1 MRTPFLRREAGS
13 LINRTVTIRTLAD
26 FRHPRTGSTALL
38 LSTTT
43 ELFIT
48 DLVSQHDPQ
57 GESPTCVPPPHVPSP
72 YPFAPACDDRNVSA
86 PDHGVRH
93 EHRLIPKKAQQRIT
107 LFGDFSEP
115 PASPAGA
122 FLRNEP
128 HVAGQRLAIAEPL
141 RVAQKHIR
149 GQRRNWPHSGM
160 R

>member
-57 GESPTCVPPPHVPSP
+57 ANPQLACHHHTCLPRTLLHQLATIETFQLRITACGMSTGSFQRKRNSGLPCLVIFPSRRRLPLERSCGMSPT
-72 YPFAPACDDRNVSA
+72 
-86 PDHGVRH
+86 
-93 EHRLIPKKAQQRIT
+93 
-107 LFGDFSEP
+107 
-115 PASPAGA
+115 
-122 FLRNEP
+122 
-128 HVAGQRLAIAEPL
+128 
-141 RVAQKHIR
+141 
-149 GQRRNWPHSGM
+149 
-160 R
+160 

>member
-1 MRTPFLRREAGS
+1 VSLDRADALIEGG
-13 LINRTVTIRTLAD
+13 LINRTMTIRTIAD

-57 GESPTCVPPPHVPSP
+57 ANPQLACHRHTRLPHTLLHQLATIET
-72 YPFAPACDDRNVSA
+72 FQLRITACGMST
-86 PDHGVRH
+86 GF
-93 EHRLIPKKAQQRIT
+93 IPKKAQQRIT

-122 FLRNEP
+122 SLRNEP
-128 HVAGQRLAIAEPL
+128 HVAPNRCGSPKNTSGANRTSWYQYPL
-141 RVAQKHIR
+141 SR
-149 GQRRNWPHSGM
+149 PM
-160 R
+160 P